1 MKNILIVDDDPQVLA
16 ALKRALRSKQYNTYC
31 VSSGVAA
38 LQVMQEQPIHL
49 VLSDYLMPNM
59 LGTALLAKIAIK
71 WPKTQRLIISGHSDY
86 DTVLKAIQTGVV
98 HKFLAKPWSN
108 PELVAQVN
116 DALERVVPTKRI
128 SLENRV
134 LSQHQALNQG
144 IHLQA
149 ILNTVRDGIV
159 TYNQSGIILS
169 VNQSLLNCFNYPETE
184 LIGANLVQLIPAVNI
199 SESIQASAKLTGRKK
214 TGEVF
219 PLEFTCSDMHTQGF
233 DHQLGV
239 IRDIT
244 DWAVRETE
252 NRQLLAALDS
262 CQDSYALFSASGQ
275 LIHCNQKFKQMY
287 ADCRPAP
294 KIGVTYREFLL
305 NCVQSGL
312 FVDASAQSDFF
323 VENIL
328 AADAA
333 NVEQQY
339 QLGRNKWI
347 QIHQTRVDN
356 DCVIS
361 FHIDVSQSKRS
372 QLLLQNALSE
382 AQHANSAR
390 GRFLAMMSHEIRTP
404 LNAVLGLLQLLRN
417 SPLTEQQLE
426 YIATAESSGRSLLNI
441 ITDIL
446 DYSKID
452 ANKLAIE
459 EQPCS
464 LSDLCDSILEMI
476 KTINN
481 KAAVRLVL
489 QLDPAIDKPVLVDR
503 HRLRQ
508 ILVNLLSNSLK
519 FTISG
524 EVVFKVE
531 RCLDQGYRF
540 SVSDTGIGISQ
551 ALQATIFDEFT
562 QANILGGS
570 GTGLGLAICKRLVS
584 LLGGQLE
591 FSSVENVGS
600 CFWFTLELM
609 ETEPVV
615 ERETHW
621 VFEPGQQVLLVDD
634 SETNR
639 LVAGEMLK
647 MSGLEVSYAMDGL
660 EAITACRAHQYSL
673 ILMDISMPN
682 MDGITATQ
690 QIRQLENFQQVP
702 ILALTAY
709 AMEDEKERFMAI
721 GMDAVIE
728 KPLEKVLLLNT
739 LAQYLAAQGEAQEQV
754 LATQKR
760 TVEQRISEVGNVL
773 LDTQALDKLA
783 SDTSDKVLVDLV
795 AIFIK
800 DMHQR
805 VTQLQQVTSRELTPK
820 DLEDIERHYHSVS
833 SSSSIYGLQRLSK
846 KASQLEQKIK
856 RQQLTTE
863 SSANEDITAFCQL
876 LEQSIKQLS
885 DYVEQRYCSEPLH

>member
-1 MKNILIVDDDPQVLA
+1 M
-16 ALKRALRSKQYNTYC
+16 
-31 VSSGVAA
+31 
-38 LQVMQEQPIHL
+38 
-49 VLSDYLMPNM
+49 
-59 LGTALLAKIAIK
+59 
-71 WPKTQRLIISGHSDY
+71 
-86 DTVLKAIQTGVV
+86 
-98 HKFLAKPWSN
+98 
-108 PELVAQVN
+108 
-116 DALERVVPTKRI
+116 
-128 SLENRV
+128 
-134 LSQHQALNQG
+134 
-144 IHLQA
+144 
-149 ILNTVRDGIV
+149 
-159 TYNQSGIILS
+159 
-169 VNQSLLNCFNYPETE
+169 
-184 LIGANLVQLIPAVNI
+184 
-199 SESIQASAKLTGRKK
+199 
-214 TGEVF
+214 
-219 PLEFTCSDMHTQGF
+219 
-233 DHQLGV
+233 
-239 IRDIT
+239 
-244 DWAVRETE
+244 
-252 NRQLLAALDS
+252 
-262 CQDSYALFSASGQ
+262 
-275 LIHCNQKFKQMY
+275 
-287 ADCRPAP
+287 
-294 KIGVTYREFLL
+294 
-305 NCVQSGL
+305 
-312 FVDASAQSDFF
+312 
-323 VENIL
+323 
-328 AADAA
+328 
-333 NVEQQY
+333 
-339 QLGRNKWI
+339 
-347 QIHQTRVDN
+347 
-356 DCVIS
+356 
-361 FHIDVSQSKRS
+361 
-372 QLLLQNALSE
+372 
-382 AQHANSAR
+382 
-390 GRFLAMMSHEIRTP
+390 
-404 LNAVLGLLQLLRN
+404 
-417 SPLTEQQLE
+417 
-426 YIATAESSGRSLLNI
+426 
-441 ITDIL
+441 
-446 DYSKID
+446 
-452 ANKLAIE
+452 
-459 EQPCS
+459 
-464 LSDLCDSILEMI
+464 
-476 KTINN
+476 
-481 KAAVRLVL
+481 
-489 QLDPAIDKPVLVDR
+489 
-503 HRLRQ
+503 
-508 ILVNLLSNSLK
+508 K

-584 LLGGQLE
+584 LLGGKLE

-800 DMHQR
+800 DMNQR